1 MGVITNQGILD
12 KLNAQFPDAIQAVSQ
27 PKGLLTFTTGRETL
41 PEIISF
47 LKEDASLAFR
57 FLTDLT
63 GVHYPDQELPLGVVY
78 HLQSMALNRRLRIK
92 AFLPLNDPRIAT
104 LTNLFPGANWMER
117 ETYDFFGII
126 FEGHPD
132 LRRILNMDDMVAFP
146 MRKEFPLED
155 PNRRDKNDDFF
166 GR

>member
-12 KLNAQFPDAIQAVSQ
+12 KIKARFPDAVQEVAE
-27 PKGLLTFTTGRETL
+27 PKGLLTITTGREQM
-41 PEIISF
+41 PDIISF

-63 GVHYPDQELPLGVVY
+63 GVHYPESELPLGVVC

>member
-1 MGVITNQGILD
+1 MGIITNQGILD
-12 KLNAQFPDAIQAVSQ
+12 KLNARFPNAMLEVSE
-27 PKGLLTFTTGRETL
+27 PKGLLTITTDRETL
-41 PEIISF
+41 PKIVAY

-57 FLTDLT
+57 FLTDIT
-63 GVHYPDQELPLGVVY
+63 GVHYPEQELPLGVVC
-78 HLQSMALNRRLRIK
+78 HLQSMALNRRIRLK
-92 AFLPLNDPRIAT
+92 AFLPLNNPRIST
-104 LTNLFPGANWMER
+104 LTHLFPGANWMER

>member
-1 MGVITNQGILD
+1 MTNQDILD
-12 KLNAQFPDAIQAVSQ
+12 KLKLKFPDAVSEMSE
-27 PKGLLTFTTGRETL
+27 PKGLLTFTTVREQL
-41 PEIISF
+41 IPVVSF
-47 LKEDASLAFR
+47 LKEELGFG

-63 GVHYPDQELPLGVVY
+63 GIHYPERESPVGVVY
-78 HLQSMALNRRLRIK
+78 HLQNMAANKRVRLK
-92 AFLPLNDPRIAT
+92 AFLPPRDMGIPT
-104 LTNLFPGANWMER
+104 LTGLFPGAGWMER
-117 ETYDFFGII
+117 ETYDFFGVV

-132 LRRILNMDDMVAFP
+132 LRRILNVDDMVAFP

>member
-1 MGVITNQGILD
+1 MGIITNQGILD
-12 KLNAQFPDAIQAVSQ
+12 KINARFPNAIQEVSE
-27 PKGLLTFTTGRETL
+27 PKGLLTLITDRETVL
-41 PEIISF
+41 EIINY

-63 GVHYPDQELPLGVVY
+63 GLHYPDQELPLGVVY
-78 HLQSMALNRRLRIK
+78 HLQSMAINRRIRLK
-92 AFLPLNDPRIAT
+92 AFLPLSDPRIAT
-104 LTNLFPGANWMER
+104 LTKLFPGANWMER

>member
-1 MGVITNQGILD
+1 MGVIDDQTILD
-12 KLNAQFPDAIQAVSQ
+12 KLKARFPDAVQEVAS
-27 PKGLLTFTTGRETL
+27 PKGLLTFTTGREQAHD
-41 PEIISF
+41 IIAF
-47 LKEDASLAFR
+47 LKNDPTFAFR
-57 FLTDLT
+57 FLTDIT
-63 GVHYPDQELPLGVVY
+63 GLHYPERELPLGVVY
-78 HLQSMALNRRLRIK
+78 HLQSMALNRRIRIK
-92 AFLPLNDPRIAT
+92 TFLPLNDPRIAT
-104 LTNLFPGANWMER
+104 LTDLFPGANWMER

-132 LRRILNMDDMVAFP
+132 LRRILNVDDMVAFP

>member
-12 KLNAQFPDAIQAVSQ
+12 KLNAQFPDAIQDVSE
-27 PKGLLTFTTGRETL
+27 PKGLLTFATGREKL
-41 PEIISF
+41 PEIIRF

-63 GVHYPDQELPLGVVY
+63 GVHYPDRELPLGVVY

-92 AFLPLNDPRIAT
+92 AFLPLNDPRIET